1 MPITGAYSLW
11 KWRNCIVLVND
22 KISASCQTNNYVT
35 KFQMLLTTK
44 RELWITV
51 RLNYKFSKTTI
62 LLQSISIFFKFVH
75 LYLLLCLPCH
85 LYVLLTF
92 SAVPTVWLLQRNSLY
107 HAVCFANFRF
117 SVPSIILADLLG
129 NICLL
134 AWVQKIM
141 VCDSWVVN
149 FKPFCLFQV
158 SRFVALW
165 LSYFGPNNRLVKFA
179 LQIFFLIFLSLF
191 KWCSIICS
199 WKNVQIIFVSFTS
212 VEGTP
217 LFRGKETSIQCLPPS
232 FDKKSTHHRDF
243 LFSAELSEHITMW
256 FALTPPSQ
264 KRLTEQ
270 IKPKSLRSLQ
280 CAQRNTTNF
289 AVINFVTQPL

>member
-1 MPITGAYSLW
+1 MPITGPYSLW

-62 LLQSISIFFKFVH
+62 QSIFNLFFKFVH

-92 SAVPTVWLLQRNSLY
+92 STVPTVWLLQWNSLY
-107 HAVCFANFRF
+107 HAVRFANFRF
-117 SVPSIILADLLG
+117 SVASIILADLLG

-134 AWVQKIM
+134 ARFQKVM

-149 FKPFCLFQV
+149 FKRFCLFRI

-165 LSYFGPNNRLVKFA
+165 LSYSGP
-179 LQIFFLIFLSLF
+179 
-191 KWCSIICS
+191 II
-199 WKNVQIIFVSFTS
+199 
-212 VEGTP
+212 
-217 LFRGKETSIQCLPPS
+217 
-232 FDKKSTHHRDF
+232 D
-243 LFSAELSEHITMW
+243 
-256 FALTPPSQ
+256 
-264 KRLTEQ
+264 
-270 IKPKSLRSLQ
+270 
-280 CAQRNTTNF
+280 
-289 AVINFVTQPL
+289 

>member
-1 MPITGAYSLW
+1 M
-11 KWRNCIVLVND
+11 
-22 KISASCQTNNYVT
+22 
-35 KFQMLLTTK
+35 
-44 RELWITV
+44 
-51 RLNYKFSKTTI
+51 
-62 LLQSISIFFKFVH
+62 
-75 LYLLLCLPCH
+75 
-85 LYVLLTF
+85 
-92 SAVPTVWLLQRNSLY
+92 
-107 HAVCFANFRF
+107 CFANFRF

-134 AWVQKIM
+134 ARVQKVM

-149 FKPFCLFQV
+149 FKPFCLFHV

-179 LQIFFLIFLSLF
+179 LQIFFFIFLSLF

-232 FDKKSTHHRDF
+232 FDKKIHSPLRFPVLSWAERAHHNVICINPAFTKTVDRTD
-243 LFSAELSEHITMW
+243 
-256 FALTPPSQ
+256 
-264 KRLTEQ
+264 
-270 IKPKSLRSLQ
+270 KPKIPSKFAI
-280 CAQRNTTNF
+280 CTAQYNEFRCNQFCDT
-289 AVINFVTQPL
+289 APLNAGGIWWRK

>member
-1 MPITGAYSLW
+1 MPITGPYSLW

-62 LLQSISIFFKFVH
+62 TIHFNLLQVCPSVPPFVFAFSFF
-75 LYLLLCLPCH
+75 
-85 LYVLLTF
+85 VLLTF

-134 AWVQKIM
+134 ARVQKVM

-149 FKPFCLFQV
+149 FKPFCLFHV

-179 LQIFFLIFLSLF
+179 LQIFFFIFLS
-191 KWCSIICS
+191 
-199 WKNVQIIFVSFTS
+199 
-212 VEGTP
+212 
-217 LFRGKETSIQCLPPS
+217 
-232 FDKKSTHHRDF
+232 D
-243 LFSAELSEHITMW
+243 IT
-256 FALTPPSQ
+256 F
-264 KRLTEQ
+264 
-270 IKPKSLRSLQ
+270 
-280 CAQRNTTNF
+280 
-289 AVINFVTQPL
+289 